1 LLGAERR
8 KKGSRRPEHHG
19 QSGARQE
26 SEALEAFLSLSHW
39 LIQEE
44 VFAGY
49 LFCKFG
55 TNEKE
60 LSMVTNVVQINR
72 NGGQPEIELEF
83 GFAQFAQYRIFLWD
97 INGKNPI
104 LLGHGVNVDT
114 VPDKFPINEPV
125 ANLDNRFITW
135 QAVIA
140 SPTGIP
146 GQQYSMKATFTQD
159 GANCP
164 DGPFSK
170 QGALN
175 PDPLIALD
183 KAKIQLV

>member
-1 LLGAERR
+1 MADNIVQF
-8 KKGSRRPEHHG
+8 KKS
-19 QSGARQE
+19 
-26 SEALEAFLSLSHW
+26 
-39 LIQEE
+39 
-44 VFAGY
+44 
-49 LFCKFG
+49 
-55 TNEKE
+55 
-60 LSMVTNVVQINR
+60 
-72 NGGQPEIELEF
+72 GGQPEIELEF
-83 GFAQFAQYRIFLWD
+83 GFAQFAQYKIFLWD
-97 INGKNPI
+97 ITGKDPTEI
-104 LLGHGVNVDT
+104 GHGVNVDT

-140 SPTGIP
+140 SPTGGP

-164 DGPFSK
+164 NGPFSR

-175 PDPLIALD
+175 PDPFIAFD